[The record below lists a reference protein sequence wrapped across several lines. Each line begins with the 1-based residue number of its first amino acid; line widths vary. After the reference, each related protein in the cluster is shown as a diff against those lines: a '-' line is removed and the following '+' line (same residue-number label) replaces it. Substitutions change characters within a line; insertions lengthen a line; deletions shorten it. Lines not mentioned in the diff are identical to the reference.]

1 MISIDL
7 TKTWDI
13 TSPSLTSLGQ
23 PSGPPAVANGYLW
36 NSYDSLFLYGG
47 EFSDN
52 PVTSPVPFSTWEYA
66 INSKK
71 WQEYN
76 NPTNSPGTNAQSGDT
91 QRAAE
96 GAGITV
102 PSLGRGYYFGGHLDG
117 YTTEGWSQSIAR
129 VYLTSLLEYT
139 FPGYTNSAITGNAVA
154 GSGGEYRNITTGGLQ
169 DTAGFPE
176 RADGVLVY
184 VPGYGKQG
192 IILGLAGGNNQSFTQ
207 LNTIDVYDI
216 ATSEWYK
223 QSTSGP
229 TPPIRVNPCAVAASA
244 ADGSSI
250 EVYMYGGQNLVVSK
264 PDSTRCTIL

>member
-1 MISIDL
+1 
-7 TKTWDI
+7 
-13 TSPSLTSLGQ
+13 
-23 PSGPPAVANGYLW
+23 
-36 NSYDSLFLYGG
+36 
-47 EFSDN
+47 
-52 PVTSPVPFSTWEYA
+52 VPYSTWEYK
-66 INSKK
+66 IGSKQ

-76 NPTNSPGTNAQSGDT
+76 GPTNSAGTNAESGNT

-139 FPGYTNSAITGNAVA
+139 FPGYSNSAIFGLSVA
-154 GSGGEYRNITTGGLQ
+154 GPSGEYRNITTA
-169 DTAGFPE
+169 DAAGFPE
-176 RADGVLVY
+176 RADGVLVH

-207 LNTIDVYDI
+207 LNVIDVYDI
-216 ATSEWYK
+216 ATSAWYK

-244 ADGSSI
+244 ADGSSV
-250 EVYMYGGQNLVVSK
+250 EVYMFGGQNLIVSLPNSAPSTTQPHSQHNQLTSYPSPTAPK
-264 PDSTRCTIL
+264 PNTMTCGS